1 MKFAAAG
8 INRGSKQSRGPN
20 AYQQN
25 NRFEIFHSVE
35 IDKKE
40 SRSLR
45 EF

>member
-8 INRGSKQSRGPN
+8 INRGSKQSRAPN

-25 NRFEIFHSVE
+25 KRFEIFHGVE

-40 SRSLR
+40 SCSLR
-45 EF
+45 GF

>member
-8 INRGSKQSRGPN
+8 INRGSKQSRAAN
-20 AYQQN
+20 AYQKN
-25 NRFEIFHSVE
+25 KRFEIFHGVE

-45 EF
+45 EI